1 MALCKV
7 MIIGNLGADPEMR
20 YTPSGRPV
28 TQFNVAVN
36 QSTKNQQ
43 TGEWNEETDW
53 FRVSIWGDRAE
64 RAAETFRK
72 GNKVFVEGR
81 FKTREFEGRDGQK
94 RTSLEITADSLVN
107 LEKRNRDEGEG
118 GQFTA
123 AAPAGAVAGA
133 SGGGPAA
140 SGGRGNGGGGG
151 NFDEGELDDLP
162 FCPSFFTY
170 NPILTTRCGPRAA
183 EFQETNPHAA
193 HQIKETRRL
202 LPRPTPQEG
211 LRVLRRQDC
220 LDRLQGGQP
229 PPPLPIGAGED
240 RAASEDRNVRRAPAR
255 ARRGPEAGADR
266 RPAAVRT
273 PAPPTLSSA
282 RP

>member
-107 LEKRNRDEGEG
+107 LEKRNREEGDG

-133 SGGGPAA
+133 SGGAPTGAPAGGGG
-140 SGGRGNGGGGG
+140 GGRGNGGGGG

-162 FCPSFFTY
+162 F
-170 NPILTTRCGPRAA
+170 
-183 EFQETNPHAA
+183 
-193 HQIKETRRL
+193 
-202 LPRPTPQEG
+202 
-211 LRVLRRQDC
+211 
-220 LDRLQGGQP
+220 
-229 PPPLPIGAGED
+229 
-240 RAASEDRNVRRAPAR
+240 
-255 ARRGPEAGADR
+255 
-266 RPAAVRT
+266 
-273 PAPPTLSSA
+273 
-282 RP
+282 